1 MYIYIKK
8 ILSPMLQL
16 RVFSTST
23 MCARPSINRCSFSA
37 NDDGV
42 VCTYRVCLDF
52 RWQTTRISSVL
63 CARGKEKIK
72 ETNCLFFRLCR
83 RK

>member
-1 MYIYIKK
+1 
-8 ILSPMLQL
+8 MLQL
-16 RVFSTST
+16 RVLSKST
-23 MCARPSINRCSFSA
+23 MCDRPSINRCSFSA

-42 VCTYRVCLDF
+42 CTYRVYVWIF
-52 RWQTTRISSVL
+52 VGKPPGSHPS
-63 CARGKEKIK
+63 CAQEARKKIK